1 MQRDSTTSSVL
12 LAIPNEGWL
21 RTDLFERVRAW
32 APQVSLYMPQ
42 GLRPVSYAKNVC
54 MNACLEGDFEYIFFV
69 DSDTVPPEHA
79 LDALLEAD
87 VPMISGITHQ
97 MKCDSDGKMKPCP
110 MVVRDDYPVTSG
122 QGVEGIDA
130 CGASCLLIHR
140 SVIEKTLAPW
150 FETDDWGEPR
160 RGSDFNFCRKV
171 ASAGIPMHAH
181 FGVVCVHRK
190 EVDI

>member
-1 MQRDSTTSSVL
+1 MPSIL

-21 RTDLFERVRAW
+21 RTDLAERVRVW
-32 APQVSLYMPQ
+32 APMVSLYMPQ
-42 GLRPVSYAKNVC
+42 GLRPVSYAKNNCV
-54 MNACLEGDFEYIFFV
+54 NFCLEGGFDYIFFV

-79 LDALLEAD
+79 LNELLGAE
-87 VPMISGITHQ
+87 VEMISGITHQ
-97 MKCDSDGKMKPCP
+97 MKLDSDGIMKPCP
-110 MVVRDDYPVTSG
+110 LVTRKDYPVTSG
-122 QGVEGIDA
+122 QGVETIDA

-140 SVIEKTLAPW
+140 SVIEKTFAPW

-171 ASAGIPMHAH
+171 KFVGILIHAH